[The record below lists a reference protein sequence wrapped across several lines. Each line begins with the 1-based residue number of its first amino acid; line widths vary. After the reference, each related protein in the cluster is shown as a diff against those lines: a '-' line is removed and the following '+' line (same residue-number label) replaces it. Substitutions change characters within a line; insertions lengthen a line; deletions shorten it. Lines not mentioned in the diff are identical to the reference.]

1 MEDVPLPAEGYGAP
15 LPLDACRQAPPTEED
30 AAAVE
35 RLMDTTEWME
45 NREYWLRQ
53 AALSD
58 RRALASTVDSLLQGE
73 AQSDAW
79 LLREWD
85 DAHGTSAGK
94 HPAFAD
100 EWHSAGG
107 SRTRTSARSTWPG
120 SSTASRDP
128 ARTMTA

>member
-1 MEDVPLPAEGYGAP
+1 MTAVEYVPLPAEVYDAP
-15 LPLDACRQAPPTEED
+15 LPLDAYRQAPPIEEE

-35 RLMDTTEWME
+35 RLMDTTEWRE
-45 NREYWLRQ
+45 NREYWLRR

-85 DAHGTSAGK
+85 DTHGTSAGK
-94 HPAFAD
+94 HPPFAD

-107 SRTRTSARSTWPG
+107 SRPYVRQEY
-120 SSTASRDP
+120 TAWIEHGQQ
-128 ARTMTA
+128 